1 MWNNAR
7 DIYQDDR
14 KCQDP
19 YLVVHYLHALPR
31 ATGSMGVFCN
41 LDPEG
46 TCPVSKTRAITC
58 LWCLTGFDWC
68 RRG

>member
-7 DIYQDDR
+7 DIYRDDS

-19 YLVVHYLHALPR
+19 YLVVHYRHV
-31 ATGSMGVFCN
+31 SIGVFCN

-46 TCPVSKTRAITC
+46 TCPASKTRAITC
-58 LWCLTGFDWC
+58 LWCLTGFDGC
-68 RRG
+68 RRD